1 MGNRMNPV
9 LVVTCPAGAVTGGP
23 EALHQLVDMANTVKP
38 GSAAICYAPFEND
51 HVTPEPYRMYNTPII
66 RKDDI
71 PSNALIVLPEIWLH
85 FVDLFTQP
93 CAFWWLSV
101 DNFASSRPELLS
113 KVAVHLTQSEYARQH
128 VINTLGVEPLMVTD
142 YINAS
147 FKDRPTVPWGYRVAV
162 NPVKGKHLI
171 DEFKKQFPKIEVI
184 ELTGMTRDRAKE
196 ELAKSKVYI
205 DFGHHP
211 GRDRLPR
218 EAALLETV
226 VMTTRLGSAKNDI
239 DIPIDDWYK
248 FNDVSELGPKVN
260 DIFDHFDAHQRMQ
273 ANYRRDIWFQ
283 KVKFKSEVTALLQFS
298 ESLGND

>member
-1 MGNRMNPV
+1 MNPT

-51 HVTPEPYRMYNTPII
+51 HITPEPYKMYNTPVI

-71 PSNALIVLPEIWLH
+71 PKDALVVLPEIWLH

-101 DNFASSRPELLS
+101 DNFASSRSELLN
-113 KVAVHLTQSEYARQH
+113 KITVHLTQSEYARQH
-128 VINTLGVEPLMVTD
+128 VISTIGAKPLMVTD
-142 YINAS
+142 YINPE
-147 FKDRPTVPWGYRVAV
+147 FKDIPGVPKKHRVAV

-171 DEFKKQFPKIEVI
+171 DQFKSQFPKLEVI
-184 ELTGMTRDRAKE
+184 ELTGMTRDKVRE
-196 ELAKSKVYI
+196 ELTKSMIYI

-211 GRDRLPR
+211 GKDRFPR
-218 EAALLETV
+218 EASLLEVV

-239 DIPIDDWYK
+239 DIPIDTWYK
-248 FNDVSELGPKVN
+248 FDEVSELGAKIE
-260 DIFDHFDAHQRMQ
+260 DIFAHFEAHQRMQ
-273 ANYRRDIWFQ
+273 ADYRRDIWFQ
-283 KVKFKSEVTALLQFS
+283 KSKFKDEVTALLQFV
-298 ESLGND
+298 ERLNND